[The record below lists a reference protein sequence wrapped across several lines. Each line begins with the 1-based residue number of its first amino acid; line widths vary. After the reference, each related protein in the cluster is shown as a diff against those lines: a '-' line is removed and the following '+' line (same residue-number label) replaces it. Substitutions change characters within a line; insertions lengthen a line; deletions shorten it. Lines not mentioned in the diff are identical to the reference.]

1 MKRLWILN
9 DLFVSSN
16 ARSMGVGR
24 RLMNRAKEHA
34 QGEDALGLTLST
46 TTDNLVAQRL
56 YESLGY
62 ERDTTFY
69 QYNLRF

>member
-1 MKRLWILN
+1 
-9 DLFVSSN
+9 
-16 ARSMGVGR
+16 
-24 RLMNRAKEHA
+24 MNRAKEHA
-34 QGEDALGLTLST
+34 QSEDALGLTLST

-56 YESLGY
+56 DESLGY